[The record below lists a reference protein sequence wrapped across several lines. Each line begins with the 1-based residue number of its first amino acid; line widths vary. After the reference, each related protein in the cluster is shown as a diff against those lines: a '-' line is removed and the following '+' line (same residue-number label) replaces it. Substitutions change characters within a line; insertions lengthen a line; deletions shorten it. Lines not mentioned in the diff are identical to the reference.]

1 MSDAVPIIFFHS
13 KEFPRYLYK
22 TMESARFFNP
32 ESPIYF
38 ITDIEGVDLSALGV
52 NFVTK
57 AELAH
62 GDLDEFRRRYV
73 HIADLKE
80 DYIRI
85 CTERWFFINE
95 LQRQRGLGRCAYL
108 DSDGM
113 LFHDLRRSF
122 AEIDPVPNI
131 LCSQM
136 CGPALTFIQ
145 RPIQGF
151 VDFILDRYE
160 DQPFLDRF
168 RRLNAEAKAK
178 GGMFNLDDMALLQA
192 YGEADPKNLAAYP
205 NDLPIGHI
213 DHCIYV
219 ETPDQ
224 GDIATVPVRR
234 HGYRKRIFWED
245 RGGAFLPSFRRASTG
260 ALYPALFV
268 HFQNGA
274 KRRIQRFNPVGGGG
288 LVPRNLRRAWF
299 NWKLN

>member
-1 MSDAVPIIFFHS
+1 MGDAAIPIIFFHS

-32 ESPIYF
+32 QSPIYF
-38 ITDIEGVDLSALGV
+38 ITDIEGVDLSALDV
-52 NFVTK
+52 TFVTK
-57 AELAH
+57 TSLESEALA
-62 GDLDEFRRRYV
+62 EFRRRYV

-85 CTERWFFINE
+85 CTERWFFIAE
-95 LQRQRGLGRCAYL
+95 LQRQRDIGRCVYL

-122 AEIDPVPNI
+122 ALIDPVPDI

-136 CGPALTFIQ
+136 CGPALTFMQ
-145 RPIQGF
+145 RPIDGF
-151 VDFILDRYE
+151 TRFILDRYE
-160 DQPFLDRF
+160 DQPFLDHF
-168 RRLNAEAKAK
+168 RRLNEDARAR

-192 YGEADPKNLAAYP
+192 FGEADARNLVAYP
-205 NDLPIGHI
+205 NDLSIGHI

-219 ETPDQ
+219 GTPDE

-234 HGYRKRIFWED
+234 HGHRKRIFWEEQD
-245 RGGAFLPSFRRASTG
+245 GKLVPSFRRASTG
-260 ALYPALFV
+260 APYPALFV

-274 KRRIQRFNPVGGGG
+274 KRRIRRFNRIGGSS
-288 LVPRNLRRAWF
+288 VPRALQLAWF
-299 NWKLN
+299 NYHLN

>member
-1 MSDAVPIIFFHS
+1 MGDAVPIIFFHS

-32 ESPIYF
+32 DSPIYF
-38 ITDIEGVDLSALGV
+38 ITDIEGVDLSALDV
-52 NFVTK
+52 TFVTK
-57 AELAH
+57 KELEHAA
-62 GDLDEFRRRYV
+62 LAEFRRRYV
-73 HIADLKE
+73 HIADLRE

-95 LQRQRGLGRCAYL
+95 LQRQRSIGRCVYL

-113 LFHDLRRSF
+113 LFHDLRQSF
-122 AEIDPVPNI
+122 AVIDPVPDI

-136 CGPALTFIQ
+136 CGPALTFMQ
-145 RPIQGF
+145 RPIQAF
-151 VDFILDRYE
+151 VEFILARYQ
-160 DQPFLDRF
+160 DQPFLDHF
-168 RRLNAEAKAK
+168 RRLNEEARAG

-192 YGEADPKNLAAYP
+192 FGEADAKNLAAYP
-205 NDLPIGHI
+205 NVLPIGHI

-219 ETPDQ
+219 ETPNQ

-234 HGYRKRIFWED
+234 HGHRKRIFWED
-245 RGGAFLPSFRRASTG
+245 EGGAFRPSFRRASTG
-260 ALYPALFV
+260 EAYPALFV

-274 KRRIQRFNPVGGGG
+274 KRRIQRFNPVGGG
-288 LVPRNLRRAWF
+288 LVPRSLRLAWF